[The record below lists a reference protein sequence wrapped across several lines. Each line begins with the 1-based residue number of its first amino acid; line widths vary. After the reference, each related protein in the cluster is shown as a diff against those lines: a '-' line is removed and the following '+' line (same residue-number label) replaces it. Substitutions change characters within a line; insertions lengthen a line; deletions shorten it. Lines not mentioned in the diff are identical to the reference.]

1 MNINILMIEDDAE
14 LAGLLTDFLLKYN
27 IKVQNYEDPYL
38 GISAL
43 DIGKFDLLIL
53 DLSLPGMDGLDICKE
68 VREKSNIPIIIS
80 SARSDVD
87 DKIIGLMLGADDYL
101 PKPYEPKELH
111 ARIVSVLRR
120 YQKDGSKSKKEDVLK
135 LDKDAMVIIFKDVH
149 LDLTK
154 AEYEILGYLIEKK
167 NCAISRIELLNHS
180 LSLDDEKESRSL
192 DVIISRLRQKLGDNS
207 KNPKYIHSIR
217 GMGYRLQM

>member
-1 MNINILMIEDDAE
+1 MIEDDTE
-14 LAGLLTDFLLKYN
+14 LAGLLTNFLLKYN
-27 IKVQNYEDPYL
+27 ISVQNYEDPYL

-87 DKIIGLMLGADDYL
+87 DKIVGLMLGADDYL
-101 PKPYEPKELH
+101 PKPYEPKELY
-111 ARIVSVLRR
+111 ARIISVLRR
-120 YQKDGSKSKKEDVLK
+120 YQIKDDKQEKDDVLK
-135 LDKDAMVIIFKDVH
+135 LDKDAMMITFEENP
-149 LDLTK
+149 LELTK
-154 AEYEILGYLIEKK
+154 AEYEILSYLIEKK
-167 NCAISRIELLNHS
+167 NCAISRIELLNNS

-192 DVIISRLRQKLGDNS
+192 DVIVSRLRQKLGESS
-207 KNPKYIHSIR
+207 KSPKYIHSIR